1 MMNATYGGA
10 TVRVGLGLRLK
21 TRFFAA
27 FLTVVGFGGQVA
39 AAADWLTD
47 YEQAMA
53 AAREQGRPVLTIFT
67 GSDWCPHCRI
77 LEEKVL
83 HTDAFQA
90 WADDRLVLLMIDLPQ
105 QGISADER
113 RARSRVCVK
122 YGIRSFP
129 SALLVA
135 PDGEKIAVQSG
146 YTGQSPENWV
156 ATMDGHLPARSAG
169 GQEEEPVL
177 SSLDEAVETARDT
190 RRPILL
196 MVSRT
201 SDSSAKTQVSSLMR
215 DPEFDALA
223 RENFVIATVQPPAA
237 HEAGHAGPI
246 DGLLGG
252 TDLPAEGVE
261 LIVTDDGETPV
272 FSQSGTQPPHRVVS
286 GLRRFLAARQALR
299 R

>member
-1 MMNATYGGA
+1 MNAMYGGA
-10 TVRVGLGLRLK
+10 TVRVGLESRLK
-21 TRFFAA
+21 MRFFAA
-27 FLTVVGFGGQVA
+27 FLAVVSLGGEA
-39 AAADWLTD
+39 ATAADWLTD
-47 YEQAMA
+47 YEQAMS

-83 HTDAFQA
+83 HTDTFRA

-156 ATMDGHLPARSAG
+156 ATMDGHLPARSEG
-169 GQEEEPVL
+169 GPDAKPVL

-196 MVSRT
+196 MVSRP

-223 RENFVIATVQPPAA
+223 RDNFVVATVPPPAV
-237 HEAGHAGPI
+237 HEPGHAGPL
-246 DGLLGG
+246 DALLGG
-252 TDLPAEGVE
+252 TALPAEGVE

>member
-1 MMNATYGGA
+1 MNKIAGGA
-10 TVRVGLGLRLK
+10 TVRGGLSFQREKRLVGAVLALACLWVG
-21 TRFFAA
+21 TAA
-27 FLTVVGFGGQVA
+27 TA
-39 AAADWLTD
+39 SDWLTS
-47 YEQAMA
+47 YEEAMS

-83 HTDAFQA
+83 HTDTFRA

-105 QGISADER
+105 QGISAEER

-122 YGIRSFP
+122 YGIRAFP

-146 YTGQSPENWV
+146 YLGQSPENWV
-156 ATMDGHLPARSAG
+156 ATMDSHLPARSQG
-169 GQEEEPVL
+169 GGEAEPVL

-196 MVSRT
+196 MVSRPGDPT
-201 SDSSAKTQVSSLMR
+201 AKIKVSSLMQ

-223 RENFVIATVQPPAA
+223 KENFVVATVPPPAA
-237 HEAGHAGPI
+237 GEAGEPGVI
-246 DGLLGG
+246 DVLLGG
-252 TDLPAEGVE
+252 TDLPAEGFE

-286 GLRRFLAARQALR
+286 GLRRFLAARQAVR

>member
-1 MMNATYGGA
+1 MITTARA
-10 TVRVGLGLRLK
+10 STVRNGLIFWLGRRVAVALL
-21 TRFFAA
+21 
-27 FLTVVGFGGQVA
+27 A
-39 AAADWLTD
+39 AACLGIGPAASGAEWLSSYD
-47 YEQAMA
+47 EAMA
-53 AAREQGRPVLTIFT
+53 SAREQGRPVLTIFT

-83 HTDAFQA
+83 HTETFQA

-105 QGISADER
+105 QGISAEER

-122 YGIRSFP
+122 YGIRAFP

-146 YTGQSPENWV
+146 YLGQSPENWV
-156 ATMDGHLPARSAG
+156 AVMDSHLPSRIATARQG
-169 GQEEEPVL
+169 EPVL

-196 MVSRT
+196 MVSRPGDAT
-201 SDSSAKTQVSSLMR
+201 AKTRVSSLME

-223 RENFVIATVQPPAA
+223 RENFVVATVPPPTPGQ
-237 HEAGHAGPI
+237 AGSPGAI
-246 DGLLGG
+246 DALLGG
-252 TDLPAEGVE
+252 TDLPAEGLE

-286 GLRRFLAARQALR
+286 GLRRFLAARQAVR